1 MAAGWELALA
11 RESHPAR
18 RRAMKTA
25 EDAAKRLVPVDTG
38 ALRSTVEGEAD
49 ETTMTGRLSAGDG
62 VVDYAA
68 VVELGGRP
76 HRITAHG
83 NYPLRNAR
91 TGQVFGHSVEHPGTP
106 AQPYLRP
113 GVAAIGGHK

>member
-1 MAAGWELALA
+1 MAAGWQLALA

-18 RRAMKTA
+18 QRAMDTA
-25 EDAAKRLVPVDTG
+25 EDAAKRLCPVDTG
-38 ALRSTVEGEAD
+38 ALRETITGEAD
-49 ETTMTGRLSAGDG
+49 RESMSGRLSAGDG

-76 HRITAHG
+76 HKITSHG
-83 NYPLRNAR
+83 NYPLRNSR
-91 TGQVFGHSVEHPGTP
+91 TGEVFGRSVDHPGTP

-113 GVAAIGGHK
+113 GVAAIGGHR

>member
-25 EDAAKRLVPVDTG
+25 EDAARRLVPVDTG
-38 ALRSTVEGEAD
+38 ALRETVEGEAD
-49 ETTMTGRLSAGDG
+49 PDSMTGRLSAGDG

-83 NYPLRNAR
+83 NYPLRNAA
-91 TGQVFGHSVEHPGTP
+91 TGEVFGHSVEHPGTP